1 MRPQGSTAFTLPA
14 SAEKRTIYVKLVTGQ
29 VVPITVDVPE
39 GTPIDQIQL
48 PGTPVTPGT
57 PSEEP
62 KPEPKPQPAEP
73 APKPGAGS
81 EQPRSGKKKRKKRAA
96 PDDEIIDPQGE
107 LERPKKKKRPRHTPL
122 RNPDGS
128 PAPTNP
134 GFMDALPGP
143 SFTTGVP
150 NFVIRKFRYSIL
162 LNCSGGTIRPGAVG
176 KSGYV
181 VCLCSRTIT
190 YCC

>member
-1 MRPQGSTAFTLPA
+1 MRKRATQLSLCAALLAVAGLTAFTLPA

-39 GTPIDQIQL
+39 GTPLDQIEL

-62 KPEPKPQPAEP
+62 KPEPKPKPQTDEP

-81 EQPRSGKKKRKKRAA
+81 EQPRSGKKKKRKSKRRGGRASGGDRRARRRSAA
-96 PDDEIIDPQGE
+96 P
-107 LERPKKKKRPRHTPL
+107 RRTKL

-128 PAPTNP
+128 PAPTQP
-134 GFMDALPGP
+134 GLRGRAPG
-143 SFTTGVP
+143 S
-150 NFVIRKFRYSIL
+150 
-162 LNCSGGTIRPGAVG
+162 
-176 KSGYV
+176 V
-181 VCLCSRTIT
+181 VHDRVCRIS
-190 YCC
+190 